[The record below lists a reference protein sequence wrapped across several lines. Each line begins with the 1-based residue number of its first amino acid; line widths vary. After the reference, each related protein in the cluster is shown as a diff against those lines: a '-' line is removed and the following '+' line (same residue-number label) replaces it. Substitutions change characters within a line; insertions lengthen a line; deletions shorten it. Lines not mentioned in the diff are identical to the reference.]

1 MSDEI
6 RIIGIHSYGYHG
18 VFEHEQKIGQDFY
31 VDIHLHLDLL
41 NAAKSDSLSDTVDY
55 SSVCEIVIA
64 EISGPPVYLVEKLAG
79 QIGDLLL
86 AKFPQLKMVA
96 VTVHKPQAPVSAEFL
111 DISVTIERTR

>member
-64 EISGPPVYLVEKLAG
+64 EISGPPVYL
-79 QIGDLLL
+79 LL